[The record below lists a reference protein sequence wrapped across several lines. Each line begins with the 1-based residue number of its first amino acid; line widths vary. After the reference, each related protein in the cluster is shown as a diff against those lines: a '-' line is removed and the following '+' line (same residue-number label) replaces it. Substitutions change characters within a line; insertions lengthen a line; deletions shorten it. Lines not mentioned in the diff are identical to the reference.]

1 MSALVVFMIPLSWS
15 NWNLEILIFM
25 EGEKPNNPKK
35 NPRSYERTSHKSDH
49 IWQGA
54 IPVPSHLLILRDS
67 GTALSVPVGLQT
79 HSFRLPSNQERF
91 VRYHGS
97 CESKTET
104 SNSRNDKPIVKTLT
118 TMSMNI

>member
-1 MSALVVFMIPLSWS
+1 
-15 NWNLEILIFM
+15 M

-49 IWQGA
+49 IWQGP

-67 GTALSVPVGLQT
+67 GIALSVPVGLQT
-79 HSFRLPSNQERF
+79 PSFRLPSNQEWF
-91 VRYHGS
+91 VRYYGS

-104 SNSRNDKPIVKTLT
+104 SKSQYDKSIVNTLT
-118 TMSMNI
+118 TS